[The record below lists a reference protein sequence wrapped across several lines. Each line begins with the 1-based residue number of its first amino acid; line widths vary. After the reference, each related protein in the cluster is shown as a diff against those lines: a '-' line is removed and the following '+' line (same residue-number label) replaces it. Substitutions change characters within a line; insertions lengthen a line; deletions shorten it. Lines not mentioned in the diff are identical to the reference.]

1 MEKAA
6 LILEGGALR
15 SFFTSAVLDYFI
27 DQEME
32 FEYIH
37 GVSAGTMCAMNYI
50 SKQKGRSKDVNL
62 HFLHDKR
69 YIGFNNLVR
78 NGGIFNLDFLF
89 SPECYAYSPFDYM
102 AYKDSKQIFEITAT
116 NLLTG
121 KADVFRKTN
130 TEGQEEAIKASASMP
145 LLSSIRVVNH
155 QPYLDGGIADSIPF
169 KRAQELGYEK
179 LVIVLTRDITYRK
192 AENSRAMNRLVRMKY
207 RDFPQFVSAFESRPR
222 RYNESLEEIE
232 RLERE
237 GKAFVIRPQQ
247 PVTVSRVERD
257 NNKLMDL
264 YHQGTAV
271 IESQMAD
278 LRAFLKN

>member
-102 AYKDSKQIFEITAT
+102 AYKDSQQIFEITAT

-121 KADVFRKTN
+121 KADVSEKPILKARKKPSKLPLACRCYPASGLLITN
-130 TEGQEEAIKASASMP
+130 HT
-145 LLSSIRVVNH
+145 
-155 QPYLDGGIADSIPF
+155 
-169 KRAQELGYEK
+169 
-179 LVIVLTRDITYRK
+179 
-192 AENSRAMNRLVRMKY
+192 
-207 RDFPQFVSAFESRPR
+207 
-222 RYNESLEEIE
+222 
-232 RLERE
+232 
-237 GKAFVIRPQQ
+237 
-247 PVTVSRVERD
+247 
-257 NNKLMDL
+257 
-264 YHQGTAV
+264 
-271 IESQMAD
+271 
-278 LRAFLKN
+278 

>member
-1 MEKAA
+1 
-6 LILEGGALR
+6 
-15 SFFTSAVLDYFI
+15 
-27 DQEME
+27 
-32 FEYIH
+32 
-37 GVSAGTMCAMNYI
+37 
-50 SKQKGRSKDVNL
+50 
-62 HFLHDKR
+62 
-69 YIGFNNLVR
+69 
-78 NGGIFNLDFLF
+78 
-89 SPECYAYSPFDYM
+89 
-102 AYKDSKQIFEITAT
+102 
-116 NLLTG
+116 
-121 KADVFRKTN
+121 
-130 TEGQEEAIKASASMP
+130 
-145 LLSSIRVVNH
+145 
-155 QPYLDGGIADSIPF
+155 
-169 KRAQELGYEK
+169 
-179 LVIVLTRDITYRK
+179 
-192 AENSRAMNRLVRMKY
+192 MNRLVRMKY